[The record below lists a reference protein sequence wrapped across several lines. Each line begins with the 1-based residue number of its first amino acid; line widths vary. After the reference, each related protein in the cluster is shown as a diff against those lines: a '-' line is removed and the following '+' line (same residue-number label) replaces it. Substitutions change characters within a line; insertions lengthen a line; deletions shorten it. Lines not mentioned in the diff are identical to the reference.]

1 MDFLVCCIDV
11 LQNKNNNWNV
21 SSLERKERLL
31 SMLYMCS
38 KLKELTSEHGKENNF
53 LVWQRI
59 RKGSPKRKMHLQQR
73 IFPSVT
79 GSVHLTL
86 IYSILI

>member
-1 MDFLVCCIDV
+1 MDFLVCCIYV
-11 LQNKNNNWNV
+11 LQNKKQ
-21 SSLERKERLL
+21 LECLKSREKRTTFVDVIYVFKIERTDQRTWKRE
-31 SMLYMCS
+31 Y
-38 KLKELTSEHGKENNF
+38 F

-86 IYSILI
+86 IYSILM